1 MAISEA
7 MLAQALIEYL
17 QQHAA
22 EFSNFL
28 FDRYEEG
35 DGYITLS
42 GDRIDRVFLL
52 MITKLSQDGSKVA
65 EHRYSIRVERNV

>member
-17 QQHAA
+17 QQHAG
-22 EFSNFL
+22 EFSEFL

-35 DGYITLS
+35 DGYLTLS
-42 GDRIDRVFLL
+42 GDRIDRMPLL
-52 MITKLSQDGSKVA
+52 MITKLSQDGSKVS
-65 EHRYSIRVERNV
+65 EHRYSIRVERND